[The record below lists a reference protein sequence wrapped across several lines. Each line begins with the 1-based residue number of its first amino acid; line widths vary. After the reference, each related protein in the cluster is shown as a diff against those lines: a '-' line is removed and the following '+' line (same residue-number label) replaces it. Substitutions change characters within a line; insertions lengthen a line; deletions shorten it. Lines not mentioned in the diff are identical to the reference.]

1 LGPSDA
7 SPKVPAISPAS
18 SIRLPPC
25 PHRPRKKAGPAKK
38 KKSLSP
44 ILDQIVHGGS
54 SVALNMIKMQGTA
67 GDKAMFR
74 SPSLIKTIVFKYP
87 NFDQQIADQPAA
99 APGAGQP
106 AVADTAAKA
115 DRPIE
120 TAIYVPHD
128 SNEIGAGGYAIYL
141 RQRDFEHL
149 LKHHVGVDMEQISAN
164 YERDV
169 EILRTIDTIP
179 SLDPFLLKSA
189 LSKHLAEIHPGYFQ
203 LSEAEESGIKS
214 LVAGKVNPIIAKALG
229 LSSTTDVNER
239 STRFLQALWDPTMPE
254 AKLFVF
260 AFGISG
266 DQAQQIFEGW
276 KGVSFYEHTF
286 NRDKAAMA
294 RLLAWLNSPDAVP
307 LDICEY
313 KHYKEQQD
321 MFRTQIVKKLRNI
334 VSNVSSI
341 FGEYTV
347 CHGKFMKEGDP
358 KPFRQFLAGVYRR
371 YWVLGY
377 CSMAVLHA
385 SNIFD
390 RFMVSAV
397 QNKLTFDQS
406 DEMLKRMDVSLSSRG
421 TCRAGYSAF
430 AATIST
436 STLNSG
442 RVKPGTI
449 TSVEAGGS
457 IPASQA
463 SRASM

>member
-1 LGPSDA
+1 MPAPPAAKPD
-7 SPKVPAISPAS
+7 PK
-18 SIRLPPC
+18 
-25 PHRPRKKAGPAKK
+25 KK

-67 GDKAMFR
+67 GDKPMFR
-74 SPSLIKTIVFKYP
+74 SPSLNKTIVFKYP

-99 APGAGQP
+99 PPGGNQP
-106 AVADTAAKA
+106 PVADTAAKA
-115 DRPIE
+115 ERPIE

-128 SNEIGAGGYAIYL
+128 SAEIGAGGYAIYL
-141 RQRDFEHL
+141 RQRDFESL
-149 LKHHVGVDMEQISAN
+149 LKHHVGVDMGQVSAN

-169 EILRTIDTIP
+169 DILRTIDTIP

-203 LSEAEESGIKS
+203 ISESEENGIKS
-214 LVAGKVNPIIAKALG
+214 LIASKVNPIVAKALG
-229 LSSTTDVNER
+229 LTSANDVNER
-239 STRFLQALWDPTMPE
+239 SARFLQALWDPSMPE
-254 AKLFVF
+254 AKLFVS

-266 DQAQQIFEGW
+266 DQAPQIFEGW

-286 NRDKAAMA
+286 NRNKAATA
-294 RLLAWLNSPDAVP
+294 KLLAWLNSPDATP
-307 LDICEY
+307 LDIREY

-321 MFRTQIVKKLRNI
+321 MFRQQVVKKLRNI

-347 CHGKFMKEGDP
+347 CHGKFLNEGDP

-385 SNIFD
+385 ANIFE
-390 RFMVSAV
+390 RYMVSAV
-397 QNKLTFDQS
+397 QNKLTFDQNE
-406 DEMLKRMDVSLSSRG
+406 EMLKRMDVSLSSQ
-421 TCRAGYSAF
+421 A
-430 AATIST
+430 
-436 STLNSG
+436 N
-442 RVKPGTI
+442 VQ
-449 TSVEAGGS
+449 GGL
-457 IPASQA
+457 
-463 SRASM
+463 

>member
-1 LGPSDA
+1 MTPQPPNPE
-7 SPKVPAISPAS
+7 PK
-18 SIRLPPC
+18 
-25 PHRPRKKAGPAKK
+25 KK

-54 SVALNMIKMQGTA
+54 SVALNLIKMQTIA
-67 GDKAMFR
+67 GDQALFR
-74 SPSLIKTIVFKYP
+74 SPSLNKTVIFKYP

-99 APGAGQP
+99 PPGGDKP

-128 SNEIGAGGYAIYL
+128 AAEIGSGGYAIYL
-141 RQRDFEHL
+141 RQRDFENL
-149 LKHHVGVDMEQISAN
+149 IKHHVGVDMGQISAA

-169 EILRTIDTIP
+169 EILRTIDSIP

-189 LSKHLAEIHPGYFQ
+189 LSKHLSEIHPGYFQ
-203 LSEAEESGIKS
+203 ISDIEEAGIKT
-214 LVAGKVNPIIAKALG
+214 LIAGKVNPIVAKALG
-229 LSSTTDVNER
+229 LTSATDVNER
-239 STRFLQALWDPTMPE
+239 SARFLQALWDPTMPE
-254 AKLFVF
+254 AKLFVS

-286 NRDKAAMA
+286 NRNKASTAK
-294 RLLAWLNSPDAVP
+294 LLGWLNSADSIPI
-307 LDICEY
+307 DIREF

-321 MFRTQIVKKLRNI
+321 MFRLQIIKKLRNI

-347 CHGKFMKEGDP
+347 CHGKFMNDGDP

-385 SNIFD
+385 SSIFD
-390 RFMVSAV
+390 RFMQGAV
-397 QNKLTFDQS
+397 QNKLTFEQC
-406 DEMLKRMDVSLSSRG
+406 DEMLKRMDVSLSSQ
-421 TCRAGYSAF
+421 A
-430 AATIST
+430 
-436 STLNSG
+436 N
-442 RVKPGTI
+442 VQ
-449 TSVEAGGS
+449 GGL
-457 IPASQA
+457 
-463 SRASM
+463 

>member
-1 LGPSDA
+1 LSAPP
-7 SPKVPAISPAS
+7 PKKPDP
-18 SIRLPPC
+18 
-25 PHRPRKKAGPAKK
+25 KK

-54 SVALNMIKMQGTA
+54 AVALNLIKMQATA

-74 SPSLIKTIVFKYP
+74 SPTLNKTIVFKYP

-99 APGAGQP
+99 PPGGKQP

-128 SNEIGAGGYAIYL
+128 STEVGAGGYAIYL
-141 RQRDFEHL
+141 RQRDFENL
-149 LKHHVGVDMEQISAN
+149 LKHHVGVDIEQISSN

-169 EILRTIDTIP
+169 AILRTIDSIP

-189 LSKHLAEIHPGYFQ
+189 LSKYLAEIHPDYFSI
-203 LSEAEESGIKS
+203 SEIEEAGIKT
-214 LVAGKVNPIIAKALG
+214 LIAGKVNPIVAKALG
-229 LSSTTDVNER
+229 LTSATDVNER
-239 STRFLQALWDPTMPE
+239 SARFLQALWDPTMPE
-254 AKLFVF
+254 AKLFVS

-286 NRDKAAMA
+286 NRNKASTAK
-294 RLLAWLNSPDAVP
+294 LLAWLNSPDAVP
-307 LDICEY
+307 LDIREY

-321 MFRTQIVKKLRNI
+321 MFRQQVVKKLRNI

-341 FGEYTV
+341 FGEYTL
-347 CHGKFMKEGDP
+347 CHGKFMNHGDP

-385 SNIFD
+385 SSIFD
-390 RFMVSAV
+390 RFMIGAV
-397 QNKLTFDQS
+397 QNRLNFDQCE
-406 DEMLKRMDVSLSSRG
+406 EMLKRMDVSLSSQ
-421 TCRAGYSAF
+421 A
-430 AATIST
+430 
-436 STLNSG
+436 N
-442 RVKPGTI
+442 VQ
-449 TSVEAGGS
+449 GGL
-457 IPASQA
+457 
-463 SRASM
+463 

>member
-1 LGPSDA
+1 MS
-7 SPKVPAISPAS
+7 VPPA
-18 SIRLPPC
+18 
-25 PHRPRKKAGPAKK
+25 KKPEPAKK

-74 SPSLIKTIVFKYP
+74 SPSLNKTIVFKYP
-87 NFDQQIADQPAA
+87 NFEQQIADQPAA
-99 APGAGQP
+99 PPGGKQP
-106 AVADTAAKA
+106 PVADTAVKSE
-115 DRPIE
+115 RPIE

-128 SNEIGAGGYAIYL
+128 ANEIGAGGYAIYL
-141 RQRDFEHL
+141 RQRDFENL
-149 LKHHVGVDMEQISAN
+149 LKHHVGVDMEQISAS

-203 LSEAEESGIKS
+203 ISEAEENGIKS
-214 LVAGKVNPIIAKALG
+214 LIASKVNPIVAKALG
-229 LSSTTDVNER
+229 LTSVTDVNER
-239 STRFLQALWDPTMPE
+239 SARFLQALWDPTMPE
-254 AKLFVF
+254 AKLFVS

-266 DQAQQIFEGW
+266 DQAPQIFEGW

-286 NRDKAAMA
+286 NRNKASTAK
-294 RLLAWLNSPDAVP
+294 LLAWLNSPDATP
-307 LDICEY
+307 LDIREY
-313 KHYKEQQD
+313 KHYKEQQE
-321 MFRTQIVKKLRNI
+321 MFRQQVIKKLRNI

-347 CHGKFMKEGDP
+347 CHGKFLNEGDP

-385 SNIFD
+385 SNIFE

-397 QNKLTFDQS
+397 QNKLTFDQCE
-406 DEMLKRMDVSLSSRG
+406 EMLKRMDVSLSSQ
-421 TCRAGYSAF
+421 A
-430 AATIST
+430 
-436 STLNSG
+436 N
-442 RVKPGTI
+442 VQ
-449 TSVEAGGS
+449 GGL
-457 IPASQA
+457 
-463 SRASM
+463 

>member
-1 LGPSDA
+1 MSAP
-7 SPKVPAISPAS
+7 PA
-18 SIRLPPC
+18 
-25 PHRPRKKAGPAKK
+25 KKPDPKK

-54 SVALNMIKMQGTA
+54 AVALNLIKMQGTA

-74 SPSLIKTIVFKYP
+74 SPSLNKTIVFKYP
-87 NFDQQIADQPAA
+87 NFDQQIADTPAA
-99 APGAGQP
+99 PPGGKQP

-128 SNEIGAGGYAIYL
+128 SEEVAAGGYAIYL
-141 RQRDFEHL
+141 RQRDFENL
-149 LKHHVGVDMEQISAN
+149 LKHHVGVDIEQISSN

-169 EILRTIDTIP
+169 EILRTIDSIP

-189 LSKHLAEIHPGYFQ
+189 LSKHLAEIHPDYFSI
-203 LSEAEESGIKS
+203 SEIEEAGIKT
-214 LVAGKVNPIIAKALG
+214 LIAGKVNPIVAKALG
-229 LSSTTDVNER
+229 LTSATDVNER
-239 STRFLQALWDPTMPE
+239 SARFLQALWDPTMPE
-254 AKLFVF
+254 AKLFVS

-286 NRDKAAMA
+286 NRNKASTAK
-294 RLLAWLNSPDAVP
+294 LLAWLNSPDAVP
-307 LDICEY
+307 IDIREY

-321 MFRTQIVKKLRNI
+321 MFRQQVVKKLRNI

-341 FGEYTV
+341 FGEYTL
-347 CHGKFMKEGDP
+347 CHGKFMNDGDP

-385 SNIFD
+385 SSIFD
-390 RFMVSAV
+390 RFMIGAV
-397 QNKLTFDQS
+397 QNKLNFDQCE
-406 DEMLKRMDVSLSSRG
+406 EMLKRMDVSLSSQ
-421 TCRAGYSAF
+421 A
-430 AATIST
+430 
-436 STLNSG
+436 N
-442 RVKPGTI
+442 VQ
-449 TSVEAGGS
+449 GGL
-457 IPASQA
+457 
-463 SRASM
+463 